1 METGMCAFTTGAHY
15 TLLNV
20 AQTLGH
26 IRDIHDTHIYIYIYA
41 KVMSRLAPQCHIT
54 AHHRAGQRDA
64 GRAKLNQI
72 QPLVELAR

>member
-1 METGMCAFTTGAHY
+1 MCAFTTGAHY

-26 IRDIHDTHIYIYIYA
+26 IRDIHDTHTHIYIYA
-41 KVMSRLAPQCHIT
+41 KVMARLAPGCHIS
-54 AHHRAGQRDA
+54 AHHRSGQPHA

-72 QPLVELAR
+72 QPLVDVVQ